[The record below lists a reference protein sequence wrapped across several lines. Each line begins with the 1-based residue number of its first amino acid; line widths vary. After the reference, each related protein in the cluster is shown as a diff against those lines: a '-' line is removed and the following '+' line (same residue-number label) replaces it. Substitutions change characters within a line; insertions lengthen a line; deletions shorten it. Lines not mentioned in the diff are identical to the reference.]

1 MLLPIH
7 IPYPRRTMPACGT
20 PQAPSVTG
28 LQQDRIHK
36 LNDLADTYAR
46 KVRSGADSRPLDHN
60 APGRLM
66 SEWH

>member
-1 MLLPIH
+1 MAQEAMWPLMLRPGC
-7 IPYPRRTMPACGT
+7 RTMPACT

-46 KVRSGADSRPLDHN
+46 KVRSGGDSQPLHQKH
-60 APGRLM
+60 
-66 SEWH
+66 WWVFHV